1 MTLRRRVLAV
11 GLLLAA
17 GCNSSPPAPAP
28 TVTASNSAAKAA
40 SVPAKSAPPVTS
52 SPADDEPLPTI
63 SLGGT
68 SSGSGSAGAQSSN
81 LEPPPTRAEIIEA
94 LKPIQVILGKWR
106 GTTRKEVGDF
116 KGTDDPQWVWD
127 LRTDR
132 DHPALVMK
140 SSEGLYFQSARLTWL
155 KADNRFRLETTS
167 SDGQKRVFEGTYT
180 EPPQEFQEAGSIV
193 QHKFKLEL
201 DEQGD
206 AKERWQLVMNLQNND
221 RYLLE
226 LAKARASD
234 FFRFDTVG
242 HQREGTNFA
251 QSDTD
256 YGERKCII
264 SGGLGTIQVSYQG
277 KSYWVCCTGCEA
289 AFKEDPEGWLK
300 EAAKKPK

>member
-1 MTLRRRVLAV
+1 VE
-11 GLLLAA
+11 
-17 GCNSSPPAPAP
+17 
-28 TVTASNSAAKAA
+28 
-40 SVPAKSAPPVTS
+40 
-52 SPADDEPLPTI
+52 DEPLPTI
-63 SLGGT
+63 SLRGAAP
-68 SSGSGSAGAQSSN
+68 GSGSTDANASDQ
-81 LEPPPTRAEIIEA
+81 EPPPTRAEIIEA

-116 KGTDDPQWVWD
+116 KGTDDPHWVWD

-132 DHPALVMK
+132 DRPALVMK
-140 SSEGLYFQSARLTWL
+140 STEGLYFQLARLTWL
-155 KADNRFRLETTS
+155 KTDNRFRLETTS
-167 SDGQKRVFEGTYT
+167 SDGVKRVFEGTYT
-180 EPPQEFQEAGSIV
+180 EPPQEFQEAGTIV
-193 QHKFKLEL
+193 QRKFKLQL

-226 LAKARASD
+226 LAKARANN

-242 HQREGTNFA
+242 HQRDGTSFA

-264 SGGLGTIQVSYQG
+264 SGGLGTIQVSHLG

-300 EAAKKPK
+300 EAAQKPK

>member
-1 MTLRRRVLAV
+1 MRRRACPLAV

-17 GCNSSPPAPAP
+17 GCNSSSPSSESVSKTRAAAQPPA
-28 TVTASNSAAKAA
+28 
-40 SVPAKSAPPVTS
+40 VPAETTQAPAESAV
-52 SPADDEPLPTI
+52 DEPLPTI
-63 SLGGT
+63 SLGGESRSEAAT
-68 SSGSGSAGAQSSN
+68 SSQASEQG
-81 LEPPPTRAEIIEA
+81 PPATRAEIIAA
-94 LKPIQVILGKWR
+94 LQPIQVILGKWR

-116 KGTDDPQWVWD
+116 KGVDDPQWVWD

-140 SSEGLYFQSARLTWL
+140 STEGLYFQSARLTWL
-155 KADNRFRLETTS
+155 KADNRFRLETTAA
-167 SDGQKRVFEGTYT
+167 DGHKRVFEGTYT
-180 EPPQEFQEAGSIV
+180 EPPLEFQEAGATV
-193 QHKFKLEL
+193 QRKFKLQL

-206 AKERWQLVMNLQNND
+206 TKERWQLVLNLQNND

-226 LAKARASD
+226 LAKARTND

-242 HQREGTNFA
+242 HQRDGTSFA

-300 EAAKKPK
+300 EAAKKETP